1 MKADLIYSLLVD
13 PLTGEALMPDE
24 AGLKAVSVSGTS
36 SYEII
41 EGVPQIVNGNS
52 NIIRSSELHENQHS
66 IFNYAE
72 HYQADAGLFDYSE
85 EYESPAT
92 RHEIR
97 RVHESILK
105 EIHGANCSILD
116 VGCGNGW
123 AAAALVPKGHRV
135 VSMDISTKNP
145 VDSLKRTDHVN
156 HAAVTADVYNMP
168 FREEAF
174 DYIIA
179 SEIMEHVPDPALFIK
194 CLLKVLKRDGKVI
207 ITTPYNEKIE
217 YCLCVHCNRKTPM
230 HAHLH
235 SFNEKNIS
243 ALIPAE
249 GLTYKTNKFS
259 SKYLARLHSHV
270 VLKYFSFSFWQIAD
284 RCLLFLFGLPMRLKI
299 SISKNKD

>member
-1 MKADLIYSLLVD
+1 MKAGLIYSLLVD
-13 PLTGEALMPDE
+13 PLTREALIPDE

-52 NIIRSSELHENQHS
+52 NIIRPSELHENQHS
-66 IFNYAE
+66 IFNYTE

-85 EYESPAT
+85 ECESPAT

-105 EIHGANCSILD
+105 EIHGTNASILD

-168 FREEAF
+168 FREETF

-179 SEIMEHVPDPALFIK
+179 SEIMEHVPDPGLFIQ
-194 CLLKVLKRDGKVI
+194 CLLKVLKREGKLI

-243 ALIPAE
+243 ALIPAD

-259 SKYLARLHSHV
+259 SKDLARLHSHV
-270 VLKYFSFSFWQIAD
+270 VLKYFSFSFWQLAD
-284 RCLLFLFGLPMRLKI
+284 SCFLFLFGKAMRFKI
-299 SISKNKD
+299 IITPGKV